1 MSRPDSTRMSAF
13 VDQSGRPSLRFERS
27 YGYDVE
33 EVWWALTGDVD
44 PVPDESVVEAQAPH
58 LLVCSAGDDVVRWEL
73 KNQLENHVVGC
84 RVVLTQV
91 FGDGRGVA
99 AGAARC
105 HSALEQIAD
114 TLDGEPPTVMCDD
127 LVRHYSTLV
136 EPAA

>member
-1 MSRPDSTRMSAF
+1 MTSTHEGTQMSAYL
-13 VDQSGRPSLRFERS
+13 DETGRPTLRFDRA

-44 PVPDESVVEAQAPH
+44 PVPDESVVEAQAPY
-58 LLVCSAGDDVVRWEL
+58 LLVCSVGDDVVRW
-73 KNQLENHVVGC
+73 QLQTEAEGC
-84 RVVLTQV
+84 RVVLTHV
-91 FGDGRGVA
+91 IGDGRGLA
-99 AGAARC
+99 SGAARC

-114 TLDGEPPTVMCDD
+114 TLDGEPPTVMFED